1 MTVHVRAPMRI
12 DFAGG
17 WTDVETFA
25 SSSGGIVTN
34 AAITLYARAEFLVG
48 GNRIRLHAQDLEQHL
63 SLASPSEIV
72 YDGVLDLH
80 KAALNML
87 PVTGGIEI
95 LTRSD
100 APAGAGLG
108 GSGALDVALLSGLA
122 HIREE
127 GVDGVELAELGY
139 QLETSELHL
148 MGGRQD
154 QYAAALGGF
163 HELTFSGD
171 GAAHRRLA
179 VSQDAARDLERHLVL
194 VYTGQSH
201 FSPATHERVWEA
213 YADRTSE
220 VSEALAAIK
229 DLGHRAAGAITAGDW
244 KSLAAIVN
252 ENWRQQQRLDSTIAT
267 THGLRIEA
275 AVRRAG
281 ALGVKATGAG
291 AGGCLVVLC
300 PPDQRDAVIHA
311 AVQESA
317 RVLDFAFDFDG
328 VAVWDAVDA
337 GDT

>member
-148 MGGRQD
+148 
-154 QYAAALGGF
+154 LGGA
-163 HELTFSGD
+163 TGSIRRGPRRFSR
-171 GAAHRRLA
+171 AHLQWRWSCASPSRR
-179 VSQDAARDLERHLVL
+179 
-194 VYTGQSH
+194 
-201 FSPATHERVWEA
+201 F
-213 YADRTSE
+213 
-220 VSEALAAIK
+220 
-229 DLGHRAAGAITAGDW
+229 AG
-244 KSLAAIVN
+244 
-252 ENWRQQQRLDSTIAT
+252 
-267 THGLRIEA
+267 
-275 AVRRAG
+275 RRAG
-281 ALGVKATGAG
+281 PRAASRPRVHGAIPFLTGHPRAGVGS
-291 AGGCLVVLC
+291 LRRSHV
-300 PPDQRDAVIHA
+300 
-311 AVQESA
+311 
-317 RVLDFAFDFDG
+317 
-328 VAVWDAVDA
+328 
-337 GDT
+337 

>member
-1 MTVHVRAPMRI
+1 M
-12 DFAGG
+12 
-17 WTDVETFA
+17 
-25 SSSGGIVTN
+25 
-34 AAITLYARAEFLVG
+34 
-48 GNRIRLHAQDLEQHL
+48 
-63 SLASPSEIV
+63 
-72 YDGVLDLH
+72 
-80 KAALNML
+80 
-87 PVTGGIEI
+87 
-95 LTRSD
+95 
-100 APAGAGLG
+100 
-108 GSGALDVALLSGLA
+108 
-122 HIREE
+122 
-127 GVDGVELAELGY
+127 
-139 QLETSELHL
+139 
-148 MGGRQD
+148 
-154 QYAAALGGF
+154 
-163 HELTFSGD
+163 
-171 GAAHRRLA
+171 
-179 VSQDAARDLERHLVL
+179 
-194 VYTGQSH
+194 
-201 FSPATHERVWEA
+201 WEA